1 MPTPDEHKNIQKAL
15 KNPETPY
22 ASFGGVVSLINK
34 RHSGRV
40 EIINEK
46 DVQSPCLT
54 GLKFLRSCSQ
64 VARERWAWN
73 IVWESKF
80 VFNKAG
86 VHSKHSL
93 SEMPHHIPGIP
104 NVKVLSPLNSTNYV
118 IGQ

>member
-64 VARERWAWN
+64 VARERWA
-73 IVWESKF
+73 
-80 VFNKAG
+80 
-86 VHSKHSL
+86 
-93 SEMPHHIPGIP
+93 
-104 NVKVLSPLNSTNYV
+104 
-118 IGQ
+118 